1 MVFDHPNVTAM
12 AGYLD
17 RLLGADEPAAEATL
31 SASVGD
37 AVVDMT
43 DDEVE
48 ALLLKKLS
56 EMSRP

>member
-1 MVFDHPNVTAM
+1 M

-17 RLLGADEPAAEATL
+17 RLLGADEPAAEATR